1 MDRMEQARGRI
12 LAAAA
17 RRFAEGGFA
26 GAQMAEIARDAG
38 MGVGTLYKHFP
49 SKEALYRAMVH
60 RFLSRLFEATESAL
74 DAAGGSLAEALRAYA
89 RATVAC
95 VAEDPL
101 VCRAVARETLGSRVV
116 FRSVIGPDDWERIQA
131 HRAQVA
137 GVFSA
142 HHRELGGS
150 ISPEDAAVFF
160 LGTLWSFVEHDL
172 NRDAPEA
179 IRERA
184 ELAVRLVLRGVE
196 GGP

>member
-1 MDRMEQARGRI
+1 MDRMEEARATI

-17 RRFAEGGFA
+17 RRFAEGGFT

-60 RFLSRLFEATESAL
+60 RFLSRLFQATETAL
-74 DAAGGSLAEALRAYA
+74 DQAGGSLADALSAYA
-89 RATVAC
+89 RAAVAC

-101 VCRAVARETLGSRVV
+101 VCRAVARETLGSQVV
-116 FRSVIGPDDWERIQA
+116 FRSVIGPDDWERIKA
-131 HRAQVA
+131 HRARVA

-142 HHRELGGS
+142 RGHEVGPAL
-150 ISPEDAAVFF
+150 SPEDAAVFF

-172 NRDAPEA
+172 NRNAPEA
-179 IRERA
+179 IPGRA
-184 ELAVRLVLRGVE
+184 DLVVRLVLRGVE